1 VGIISNNDFRRRI
14 DEIDEGIAKLFS
26 ERMRISADLARNNAK
41 SGIAVIDPERER
53 DKLETML
60 EKTDPDIRGYTAD
73 LYIRI
78 FELNRSY
85 LGSIVRDTDMLSDDS
100 TVLGAGL
107 PNESSAR
114 AHDTRAKATG
124 SGMTNVTL
132 IGMPGCGKTT
142 IGRYLSGLLGFEF
155 CDTDEIVSERTG
167 KSIERILAD
176 DGEGVFRDLETV
188 VLEEITKKRGCVI
201 AAGEGVIKREDN
213 RDILRRNS
221 TIVFLDRTPAELL
234 SDGLT
239 LKNLYDLKSV
249 YLERLPLYIEWSDYE
264 VKTRG
269 SVERT
274 AQSVKDLLQRKA

>member
-1 VGIISNNDFRRRI
+1 VGLLSNNDFRRKI
-14 DEIDEGIAKLFS
+14 DEIDDGIAKLFS
-26 ERMRISADLARNNAK
+26 ERMRVSADLARNNAK
-41 SGIAVIDPERER
+41 NGIAVIDPERER
-53 DKLETML
+53 ISLDAML
-60 EKTDPDIRGYTAD
+60 EKTAPEMRGYTAD
-73 LYIRI
+73 LYFRV

-85 LGSIVRDTDMLSDDS
+85 IGSIVRDTDMLSDDS

-114 AHDTRAKATG
+114 VPDTHSKAAGFST
-124 SGMTNVTL
+124 TNVTL
-132 IGMPGCGKTT
+132 IGMQGCGKTT

-155 CDTDEIVSERTG
+155 CDTDEIVAERTG
-167 KSIERILAD
+167 KSIDRILAD

-201 AAGEGVIKREDN
+201 AAGDGVIKREEN

-234 SDGLT
+234 SDGVT

-274 AQSVKDLLQRKA
+274 AQSVKDLLQRKV